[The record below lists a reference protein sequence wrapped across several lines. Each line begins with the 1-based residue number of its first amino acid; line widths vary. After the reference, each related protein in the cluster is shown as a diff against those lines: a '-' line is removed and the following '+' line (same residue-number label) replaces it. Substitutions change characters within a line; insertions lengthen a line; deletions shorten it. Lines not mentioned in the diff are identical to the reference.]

1 MVINLLMILGGL
13 IVSPLPEVLT
23 GLALSLEFL
32 RDSLLLLIEA
42 LLFCRL
48 VLGGDFLF
56 ILMRYYLAIDSVDS
70 FLDGEIY
77 LCQVFDCY
85 VKNYNAARW
94 FNYRTLKFIFHN

>member
-1 MVINLLMILGGL
+1 MILGGL

-56 ILMRYYLAIDSVDS
+56 ILNRYYQAIDSVDCL
-70 FLDGEIY
+70 LDGVIY
-77 LCQVFDCY
+77 IC
-85 VKNYNAARW
+85 VKSL
-94 FNYRTLKFIFHN
+94 TVM